1 MSLGDIILA
10 FSHYVPDLAER
21 LQLPCQPTAVKE
33 GCTDVQ
39 EMLHCT
45 HVRAAEISDY
55 AEVQLFLYVIMQM
68 KLIDDGDFKNA
79 RDFSDFVYCRIGN
92 CTSRLMDNIVAKAYY
107 FMSIAYEKI
116 GQHTSLDYRPKMFHA
131 YKECCLH
138 HN

>member
-55 AEVQLFLYVIMQM
+55 AEV
-68 KLIDDGDFKNA
+68 
-79 RDFSDFVYCRIGN
+79 
-92 CTSRLMDNIVAKAYY
+92 
-107 FMSIAYEKI
+107 
-116 GQHTSLDYRPKMFHA
+116 
-131 YKECCLH
+131 
-138 HN
+138 